1 MHLFLNLGAC
11 KEYLIMARGKSGKNN
26 SEAKETVSSNNPV
39 TPSESKVQSAEMTA
53 TDVKKTRAIAARR
66 PEVVKTEP
74 RANLVPINFED
85 EIRRAAYLLAEQR
98 GFEPGHETEDWL
110 AAEREVRQRYQRQS
124 A

>member
-1 MHLFLNLGAC
+1 
-11 KEYLIMARGKSGKNN
+11 MARGKSGKNT
-26 SEAKETVSSNNPV
+26 SEAKEPVSSNNPV
-39 TPSESKVQSAEMTA
+39 TPSEKVPSAEMTA
-53 TDVKKTRAIAARR
+53 TDVKKTRAIATRR